1 MSWTKNREKL
11 YEASVSTLRAI
22 SKNKKIT
29 SKTGLSQRPPTSVN
43 IALPNVPRSSK
54 DIYKWRGESDFQAFW
69 HLFHKKT
76 RDFQL
81 TLPAKMI
88 FNELEISRVELLGC
102 KKYLGSKKNISEF
115 TNARSDELE
124 DEKSLNFLS
133 YGANLWIKKA
143 SGQYLTDNSKNI
155 LNKFID
161 KYKIDDSCDLF
172 RKNLLASIDS
182 QAEFEKNA
190 LKLLKKINLLREDFE
205 EDELDIEDVPGSTDE
220 IENIDSN
227 IEEESITDEK
237 LDLEEFQED
246 FNIDIQETV
255 DSIDDTSIEEEIDS
269 IAYPNNQFKSN
280 KEKDYSIYTTN
291 FDEIIDAKDLVTN
304 DESLRL
310 RNQLDNLIKPH
321 IPTIGKL
328 ANRLQRLLLA
338 KQNTNWNFNLDEGML
353 DNARLHRIIANPRF
367 PLSFKQETENDFK
380 DTVVTLLI
388 DNSGSMRGRSISL
401 AAICADI
408 IGSTLE
414 RCQVKTEILGF
425 TTKHWKGGD
434 SKKMWIINGNT
445 SNPGRLNDIRHI
457 VYKSADNSWRRSR
470 KYFGAMLREGLLKEN
485 IDGEALSWSHERLL
499 KRQEERKILIVISDG
514 APVDDSTLSA
524 NREDFLDNHLR
535 EIISKIEKESPVEL
549 QVLKR
554 QEERKILIVISDG
567 APVDDSTLSA
577 NREDFLDNHLREI
590 ISKIEKESP
599 VELQAIG
606 IGHDVTKYYKNALTI
621 NRAEELGEVL
631 LEELSK
637 LFKD

>member
-1 MSWTKNREKL
+1 MSWTKKRERL
-11 YEASVSTLRAI
+11 HEAAVSTIRAI
-22 SKNKKIT
+22 SNNKKI
-29 SKTGLSQRPPTSVN
+29 SSNTGLSQRPPTSDH
-43 IALPNVPRSSK
+43 IALPNVPRSFK
-54 DIYKWRGESDFQAFW
+54 DLNKWRGESDFQAFW
-69 HLFHKKT
+69 HLFHNKSK
-76 RDFQL
+76 DFQL
-81 TLPAKMI
+81 TLPARMI
-88 FNELEISRVELLGC
+88 FNELEIARVELLGSS
-102 KKYLGSKKNISEF
+102 KYLGSERNISEY
-115 TNARSDELE
+115 TNSRSNELE

-133 YGANLWIKKA
+133 YGANLWLKEFMNFDL
-143 SGQYLTDNSKNI
+143 SENSKNI
-155 LNKFID
+155 ISKFIE
-161 KYKIDDSCDLF
+161 KYKIDASANKIRENLI
-172 RKNLLASIDS
+172 KNLDDQVS
-182 QAEFEKNA
+182 FEKNA
-190 LKLLKKINLLREDFE
+190 IQFLQKLDLVKENVEDEENNFE
-205 EDELDIEDVPGSTDE
+205 EAPGSTDD
-220 IENIDSN
+220 IDNNEETVQEDSG
-227 IEEESITDEK
+227 IEEKI
-237 LDLEEFQED
+237 DLKD
-246 FNIDIQETV
+246 FDDDLNVDIQDATAN
-255 DSIDDTSIEEEIDS
+255 IDDTSIEDEIES
-269 IAYPNNQFKSN
+269 LTYPNNDFQTPY
-280 KEKDYSIYTTN
+280 KEDYSIYTSN

-304 DESLRL
+304 EESMRL

-338 KQNTNWNFNLDEGML
+338 KQNTSWNFNLEEGIL
-353 DNARLHRIIANPRF
+353 DNSRLHRVIASPGY

-380 DTVVTLLI
+380 DTIVTLLI

-434 SKKMWIINGNT
+434 SKKLWIINGNS

-457 VYKSADNSWRRSR
+457 IYKSADNSWRRSR

-485 IDGEALSWSHERLL
+485 VDGEALAWSHDRLL
-499 KRQEERKILIVISDG
+499 KRHEERKILIVISDG

-535 EIISKIEKESPVEL
+535 EIISKIEK
-549 QVLKR
+549 
-554 QEERKILIVISDG
+554 D
-567 APVDDSTLSA
+567 
-577 NREDFLDNHLREI
+577 
-590 ISKIEKESP
+590 SP

-631 LEELSK
+631 LEELTK

>member
-1 MSWTKNREKL
+1 MSWTKKRERL
-11 YEASVSTLRAI
+11 HEAAVSTIRAI
-22 SKNKKIT
+22 SNNKKI
-29 SKTGLSQRPPTSVN
+29 SSNTGLSQRPPTSDH
-43 IALPNVPRSSK
+43 IALPNVPRSFK
-54 DIYKWRGESDFQAFW
+54 DLNKWRGESDFQAFW
-69 HLFHKKT
+69 HLFHNKSK
-76 RDFQL
+76 DYQL
-81 TLPAKMI
+81 TLPARMI
-88 FNELEISRVELLGC
+88 FNELEIARVELLGSS
-102 KKYLGSKKNISEF
+102 KYLGSERNISEY
-115 TNARSDELE
+115 TNSRSNELE

-133 YGANLWIKKA
+133 YGANLWLKEFMNFDL
-143 SGQYLTDNSKNI
+143 SENSKNI
-155 LNKFID
+155 ISKFIE
-161 KYKIDDSCDLF
+161 KYKIDASANKIRENLI
-172 RKNLLASIDS
+172 KNLDDQVS
-182 QAEFEKNA
+182 FEKNA
-190 LKLLKKINLLREDFE
+190 IQFLQKLDLVKENVEDEENNFE
-205 EDELDIEDVPGSTDE
+205 EAPGSTDD
-220 IENIDSN
+220 IDNNEETVQEDSG
-227 IEEESITDEK
+227 IEEKI
-237 LDLEEFQED
+237 DLKD
-246 FNIDIQETV
+246 FDDDLNVDIQDATAN
-255 DSIDDTSIEEEIDS
+255 IDDTSIEDEIES
-269 IAYPNNQFKSN
+269 LTYPNNDFQTPY
-280 KEKDYSIYTTN
+280 KEDYSIYTSN

-304 DESLRL
+304 EESMRL

-338 KQNTNWNFNLDEGML
+338 KQNTSWNFNLEEGIL
-353 DNARLHRIIANPRF
+353 DNSRLHRVIASPGY

-380 DTVVTLLI
+380 DTIVTLLI

-434 SKKMWIINGNT
+434 SKKLWIINGNS

-457 VYKSADNSWRRSR
+457 IYKSADNSWRRSR

-485 IDGEALSWSHERLL
+485 VDGEALAWSHDRLL
-499 KRQEERKILIVISDG
+499 KRHEERKILIVISDG

-535 EIISKIEKESPVEL
+535 EIISKIEK
-549 QVLKR
+549 
-554 QEERKILIVISDG
+554 D
-567 APVDDSTLSA
+567 
-577 NREDFLDNHLREI
+577 
-590 ISKIEKESP
+590 SP

-631 LEELSK
+631 LEELTK

>member
-205 EDELDIEDVPGSTDE
+205 EDELDIEDAPGSTDD

-227 IEEESITDEK
+227 IEEESVTDEK

-246 FNIDIQETV
+246 LNIDIQETV

-445 SNPGRLNDIRHI
+445 SSPGRLNDIRHI

-549 QVLKR
+549 Q
-554 QEERKILIVISDG
+554 
-567 APVDDSTLSA
+567 
-577 NREDFLDNHLREI
+577 
-590 ISKIEKESP
+590 
-599 VELQAIG
+599 AIG